1 MVSRNLGRRLQAR
14 AAGVLALSV
23 VLILSSFGFAFGD
36 FVVATKVLGVGRI
49 QAVTPSEAVE
59 ATDQVVVTEP
69 EGGVSSVSLEAIA
82 APIEREVV
90 IPEPEPDPYYYVI
103 FENVTVVTSAEAES
117 DPNYDPDAAFS
128 ADEAALASIISR
140 ESGGNPWSENGQY
153 KGIGQLHYNYY
164 PKYVGLT
171 WEECAGNYDI
181 QLTAMRM
188 YIAERYGTASNAW
201 YFWQMHSW
209 Y

>member
-1 MVSRNLGRRLQAR
+1 LILSF
-14 AAGVLALSV
+14 VLV
-23 VLILSSFGFAFGD
+23 LSSFGFAFGD

-49 QAVTPSEAVE
+49 QAATPAESSDAADRAVVAEAE
-59 ATDQVVVTEP
+59 D
-69 EGGVSSVSLEAIA
+69 GVDAVSIEAIA
-82 APIEREVV
+82 TPIEREVV
-90 IPEPEPDPYYYVI
+90 IPEPEPDPTYYVI
-103 FENVTVVTSAEAES
+103 FDNVKVLTSAEAES

-140 ESGGNPWSENGQY
+140 ESGGNPWAENGQY